1 MKELEGSSVLGQ
13 FPCANMQ
20 HHPEQVSPTGT
31 NTWQAEQVV
40 FGPCFAPEQDL
51 DQRSALA

>member
-1 MKELEGSSVLGQ
+1 MEELEGSSVLGQ
-13 FPCANMQ
+13 FPCANIQ